1 MIRLFFVALFVIA
14 KDWKEYKCPSIREF
28 SETLKIK
35 ESDFYLVMWHDFQ
48 VTLLRNLL
56 RDKIAVDK
64 HLICSP

>member
-1 MIRLFFVALFVIA
+1 MIRLFFVSLFVTA

-35 ESDFYLVMWHDFQ
+35 ESDFYSVMWHDFQ